1 MSDDKKK
8 KNKKPSITFMPLNQ
22 QASDIL
28 QKSLEIDE
36 QNATI
41 KGIEYLGEPEK
52 KNVPRLALTSDP
64 IASDQYSG
72 TKTKR
77 KLLPNSVIKDIAS
90 SSHLIASIIR
100 ARSNTMSMFGHL
112 KKDRFDIGFETKIKP
127 EFEEEMNNEQIE
139 KVRDRIHRFNNI
151 LASCGKVEGL
161 KNTDKMGLPEFM
173 YLTTQNAVKFGY
185 LATEIVR
192 DESENDDELGNFHRF
207 RPVDAGTIE
216 RTTPSLKSE
225 AKSIRKSAEW
235 LLSRE
240 QEENVSIETD
250 LSKQF
255 PWAQVIDNVKRQ
267 IFTEDEM
274 LVHNFYPSTDIEHN
288 GYPLTPIDTCLSS
301 ITTHL
306 SIEAYNKLFF
316 QNGRAAKGMLVVKS
330 EEIDQ
335 TALEE
340 LKQQY
345 MASINNVSNSFRT
358 PIFGVGRE
366 DDVDW
371 VPTEST
377 SKDGEFQFLY
387 DQIARNIL
395 SSFNMS
401 PDELPG
407 YGHLSKATT
416 GQGLSECFHPGTFVL
431 TKDGSYKAQDIL
443 GEEREKKIEVW
454 TGKNWEKARIFRTGE
469 KQVVK
474 TTLKNNLSL
483 LTSPD
488 HRFFVIGEQ
497 GEPVWKQQ
505 KDLVVGDYV
514 LTNLNAV
521 EGREDLVPSYKG
533 KKLTKEIMEVLG
545 FMTGDGTLV
554 APRKRSGGQLMFF
567 YHHEKEAELQQ
578 LHAQWLE
585 EFGVNAAVY
594 RKEVSD
600 DVRLDVMKRGGFS
613 TASSVRLRTVCYDT
627 DFVNWLFSLGFT
639 PSKGGKTIPSLIN
652 ALPVEYRAAFLRGFF
667 SADGHVT
674 VHGAVILTVQSERLR
689 EATRLLLSELGIS
702 THSFKGLNRRSFG
715 NKKEFSHKISIK
727 DTNKYWD
734 LIGFRQQYK
743 QDRKRLKKWDIGALP
758 VVVMKNMSDLLIKSD
773 NFKTLPK
780 PERDIFVSVV
790 AGRQKTTRQ
799 YITKIAEKLN
809 FQLPEWFVNYEMEPI
824 AGLDVLNE
832 TVSMVDVEVFDN
844 THAFV
849 LNGMVVHNSNSE
861 FKLTAARDTGL
872 RPLILRFQEFFN
884 EKLFPAI
891 DPELAQIC
899 FIEFS
904 GLDAQTRDQ
913 EAVRLQQEAPIYGT
927 YNQVLKAVDR
937 EKIAPSMG
945 GDFPFSQSW
954 QLIADKYNNVGQ
966 LMSYFNQNPTA
977 VMDPLLRYKRD
988 GFHMQYLQLLMQLAP
1003 EHVKALVAPRGY
1015 SLDIIK
1021 KMIQDAIEED
1031 GE

>member
-1 MSDDKKK
+1 MSDDKKP
-8 KNKKPSITFMPLNQ
+8 KNKKPSVTFMPLNQ

-151 LASCGKVEGL
+151 LASCGKIEGL

-192 DESENDDELGNFHRF
+192 DESESDEELGNFHRF

-216 RTTPSLKSE
+216 RTTPALKSE

-366 DDVDW
+366 DDVNW
-371 VPTEST
+371 VPTESS

-416 GQGLSECFHPGTFVL
+416 GQGLSE
-431 TKDGSYKAQDIL
+431 
-443 GEEREKKIEVW
+443 
-454 TGKNWEKARIFRTGE
+454 
-469 KQVVK
+469 
-474 TTLKNNLSL
+474 
-483 LTSPD
+483 
-488 HRFFVIGEQ
+488 
-497 GEPVWKQQ
+497 
-505 KDLVVGDYV
+505 
-514 LTNLNAV
+514 
-521 EGREDLVPSYKG
+521 
-533 KKLTKEIMEVLG
+533 
-545 FMTGDGTLV
+545 
-554 APRKRSGGQLMFF
+554 
-567 YHHEKEAELQQ
+567 
-578 LHAQWLE
+578 
-585 EFGVNAAVY
+585 
-594 RKEVSD
+594 
-600 DVRLDVMKRGGFS
+600 
-613 TASSVRLRTVCYDT
+613 
-627 DFVNWLFSLGFT
+627 
-639 PSKGGKTIPSLIN
+639 
-652 ALPVEYRAAFLRGFF
+652 
-667 SADGHVT
+667 
-674 VHGAVILTVQSERLR
+674 
-689 EATRLLLSELGIS
+689 
-702 THSFKGLNRRSFG
+702 
-715 NKKEFSHKISIK
+715 
-727 DTNKYWD
+727 
-734 LIGFRQQYK
+734 
-743 QDRKRLKKWDIGALP
+743 
-758 VVVMKNMSDLLIKSD
+758 
-773 NFKTLPK
+773 
-780 PERDIFVSVV
+780 
-790 AGRQKTTRQ
+790 
-799 YITKIAEKLN
+799 
-809 FQLPEWFVNYEMEPI
+809 
-824 AGLDVLNE
+824 
-832 TVSMVDVEVFDN
+832 
-844 THAFV
+844 
-849 LNGMVVHNSNSE
+849 SNSE

-966 LMSYFNQNPTA
+966 LMAYFNQNPTA

-988 GFHMQYLQLLMQLAP
+988 GFYMQYLQLLMQFAP